1 MSKEDICF
9 ISAYDMREKIKTQ
22 ELTSLEITEMI
33 IERIEKI
40 NPIIHAF
47 CTPTFDLA
55 RETAKKADDA
65 IKKGE
70 KIGILHGVPTSIKD
84 LVDTKGIRTTYGCK
98 IFEHNVPKKDEVV
111 VERLKNAGMVFL
123 GKTNTPEFG
132 HLAISYNRIFE
143 ETRNPWNLER
153 TPGGSSSGAAAAVAS
168 GLSPL
173 ALGSDG
179 GGSIRIPSS
188 LCGVYGLKP
197 NFGRIPRDFK
207 LISFYLL
214 SHYGPIVRYVR
225 DAALMLDAMKGPS
238 DADKFSLQK
247 TNINYVDIVKETPR
261 KLKIGYSLDLGYAKA
276 INPEVEKS
284 VLEAVHKFENF
295 DWQVEKANLRLKKS
309 YQTVV
314 TLVTTGYAYDFK
326 PYLKDWKEKMTP
338 SFLKMIEAGFNY
350 TPQDLV
356 KAEYVAMKF
365 YEQFYEYFKEYDIL
379 ITPTIAITAFELGKS
394 FPEQIEGKSVSPAA
408 WMPFTYP
415 FNMSGHPA
423 ASIPCGWS
431 SEGLPIGM
439 QIVGRRF
446 DEATVLQVSKAFEE
460 IAPWQEKIP
469 NIQSWE
475 I

>member
-1 MSKEDICF
+1 MDNEMNMSKEDICF

-22 ELTSLEITEMI
+22 ELTSLEITEII

-84 LVDTKGIRTTYGCK
+84 LADTKGIRTTYGCK
-98 IFEHNVPKKDEVV
+98 IFEHNVPEKDAIV

-132 HLAISYNRIFE
+132 HLAVSYNMIFE

-207 LISFYLL
+207 FIAFYLL

-238 DADKFSLQK
+238 DADKF
-247 TNINYVDIVKETPR
+247 
-261 KLKIGYSLDLGYAKA
+261 
-276 INPEVEKS
+276 EK
-284 VLEAVHKFENF
+284 F
-295 DWQVEKANLRLKKS
+295 DWQVEKAKVRLKKP

-314 TLVTTGYAYDFK
+314 TLVTAGFAYDFK
-326 PYLKDWKEKMTP
+326 AYLKDWKEKMTP
-338 SFLKMIEAGFNY
+338 SFVKLIEAGFNY
-350 TPQDLV
+350 NSQELL
-356 KAEYVAMKF
+356 KAEYMAMKF
-365 YEQFYEYFKEYDIL
+365 YDQFYEYFKEYDIL

-394 FPEQIEGKSVSPAA
+394 FPEQIAGKSVSPAA

-469 NIQSWE
+469 KIK
-475 I
+475 